1 MQQQAQHIRQKKEYH
16 QSHVKLSLALGS
28 GVGLGTHLLL
38 ERLLGV
44 LRLEGLL
51 LLLLV
56 FFFGDVLPPFDPLE
70 GFVDFPPPLEAFVVP
85 FPPLE
90 VPFVV
95 PLDSF
100 DVPVFEAFPPDS
112 DDLVVFEP
120 FPFPFAVVEAA

>member
-1 MQQQAQHIRQKKEYH
+1 MF
-16 QSHVKLSLALGS
+16 
-28 GVGLGTHLLL
+28 
-38 ERLLGV
+38 
-44 LRLEGLL
+44 LRLEGLA

-56 FFFGDVLPPFDPLE
+56 FFFVDVLPPFDPLE
-70 GFVDFPPPLEAFVVP
+70 GFVDFPPPLEAFVVPFPPLEAFVVP

-100 DVPVFEAFPPDS
+100 DVPVFEAFPDS